1 VLILILVLYPAAQN
15 NFKGEPTVGGG
26 GPGPAGGGGGSSG
39 SADRAAGQRLQYVEL
54 RTPAPDAAAVVA
66 PPPTPVIA
74 PPKPTPVPD
83 PKPLLQPVAPAV
95 PASGTAVQGFGAG
108 TGGAGP
114 GGAGPG
120 TGGGIGS
127 GVGTGT
133 GSGVGPGTGGG
144 PGTNYPPTPTQ
155 FFLPPLPA
163 PASLKGYHLIA
174 YFDVDERGAAKLLG
188 FNPSRDG
195 GYNRKLRD
203 VLMALR
209 FRPGVR
215 PDGTPV
221 RDTVD
226 IQFIF

>member
-1 VLILILVLYPAAQN
+1 MFLLILLPAGIN
-15 NFKGEPTVGGG
+15 SFSGKPTVGGG
-26 GPGPAGGGGGSSG
+26 GAGPAGGGGGGNSG
-39 SADRAAGQRLQYVEL
+39 AGLPSGERLQFIALES
-54 RTPAPDAAAVVA
+54 PAPDAAAIVA
-66 PPPTPVIA
+66 PPPKPA
-74 PPKPTPVPD
+74 EQPKPAPEQQPAPVPTTTA
-83 PKPLLQPVAPAV
+83 PVP
-95 PASGTAVQGFGAG
+95 SGIGTGTEAAGAG
-108 TGGAGP
+108 NAGTS
-114 GGAGPG
+114 GAGPG

-127 GVGTGT
+127 GTGT
-133 GSGVGPGTGGG
+133 GIGSANGPGTGGG

-163 PASLKGYHLIA
+163 PHALRGYHLIA
-174 YFDVDERGAAKLLG
+174 YFDVDEKGTAKLLG

-203 VLMALR
+203 VLLALR

-215 PDGTPV
+215 PNGTPV

>member
-1 VLILILVLYPAAQN
+1 MQ
-15 NFKGEPTVGGG
+15 
-26 GPGPAGGGGGSSG
+26 
-39 SADRAAGQRLQYVEL
+39 L
-54 RTPAPDAAAVVA
+54 RTRAPDAAAVVA
-66 PPPTPVIA
+66 PPPVPVIT
-74 PPKPTPVPD
+74 PPKPTPPP
-83 PKPLLQPVAPAV
+83 PKQEPILQPVAPAA
-95 PASGTAVQGFGAG
+95 PASGTAVQGAGAG
-108 TGGAGP
+108 TGGAGT

-127 GVGTGT
+127 GTGTGT
-133 GSGVGPGTGGG
+133 GSGMGPGTGGG

-163 PASLKGYHLIA
+163 PPSLRGYHLTA
-174 YFDVDERGAAKLLG
+174 YFDVDEKGAAKLLG
-188 FNPSRDG
+188 FNPSPDG

-203 VLMALR
+203 VLLALR